1 MSNLSLPKD
10 KIRIVLFE
18 NIHDNAVQYFHNRG
32 YSNIEH
38 LKGALDGDAL
48 KEKVRDAHMI
58 GIRSRTQLTRPIFE
72 AAEKLMAVGCFCI
85 GTNQVDLECA
95 ETLGIPVF
103 NAPYSNTRSVA
114 ELVIA
119 ETVMLMRGIPR
130 RSWGCHAGEWDK
142 SADGSHEVRG
152 KTLGLV
158 GYGHIGSQVSVLA
171 ESMGMTVVYYD
182 IVEKLAIGNARP
194 CESLNELLAASDV
207 VSLHVPDTPET
218 RGLIGADQ
226 IAAMRDGAMLINASR
241 GKVVDI
247 DALADALKRDK
258 LAGAAIDVFPKE
270 PASARE
276 EFQSPL
282 RGLRNV
288 LLTPHIGGSTEEA
301 QAGIGREVAEKLVK
315 YSDDGSTLG
324 AVNFPEVA
332 LPQQSNVT
340 RFLHIHRNVPGVM
353 SQINDLFSRHGINI
367 SGQYLMTDPNV
378 GYVVVDV
385 QKDLKAGEG
394 FRKALAAIPGT
405 LRFRFLN

>member
-10 KIRIVLFE
+10 KIRIVLLE
-18 NIHDNAVQYFHNRG
+18 NIHDTAVAYLQSRG
-32 YSNIEH
+32 YHNIER

-48 KEKVRDAHMI
+48 IDKIRDAHMI
-58 GIRSRTQLTRPIFE
+58 GIRSRTHLTRE
-72 AAEKLMAVGCFCI
+72 VLDGAEKLLTVGCFCI
-85 GTNQVDLECA
+85 GTNQVDLDAAKEK
-95 ETLGIPVF
+95 GVPVF

-114 ELVIA
+114 ELVVA
-119 ETVMLMRGIPR
+119 EAIMLIRGIPQR
-130 RSWGCHAGEWDK
+130 NWGCHEGGWDK

-171 ESMGMTVVYYD
+171 ESFGMSVIYYD

-194 CESLNELLAASDV
+194 CDSLTALLEQADV

-218 RGLIGADQ
+218 RGLIGANE
-226 IAAMRDGAMLINASR
+226 IAAMKQGAHLINASR
-241 GKVVDI
+241 GLVVDI
-247 DALADALKRDK
+247 DALATALKSEK

-270 PASARE
+270 PASAKE
-276 EFQSPL
+276 IFESPL

-288 LLTPHIGGSTEEA
+288 LLTPHVGGSTVEA

-332 LPQQSNVT
+332 LPQQAKVT

-353 SQINDLFSRHGINI
+353 SQINDLFSRHDINI
-367 SGQYLMTDPNV
+367 SGQYLMTDPQV